1 MTVRNPFQTQVPC
14 TGWRRCGATA
24 RDKTRFADDRPT
36 RRRVAKNVTPE
47 IKWDQDAL
55 TRCSDQSPRRCASA
69 QKLNPRPRG
78 PGRRPRPA
86 RPRRAPAP
94 PAAASAAAAPTG
106 RTRGCLLRSTPE
118 TSRRLRSQI
127 RESPDSPGRF
137 RHISVGAKAT
147 LLSSHAGRS
156 FSPSAGNTA
165 QRQPQEDGRRKV
177 SQTPGDP
184 EQTTAT
190 RRLSHR
196 HTHLAAH
203 TTLTLRRK
211 GPPFVPKWGAFASAR
226 PRSKKLPR
234 IR

>member
-94 PAAASAAAAPTG
+94 PTSASPAAAPTG
-106 RTRGCLLRSTPE
+106 PGPALSSAECTSGGDANHTGAVTTTHPKPDTCPGHRTRPCGARTPDHPLAESMCGGQPCGQRLHRRTGGRQTLRNHAQRHHAHSFL
-118 TSRRLRSQI
+118 RRL
-127 RESPDSPGRF
+127 PHPSPGF
-137 RHISVGAKAT
+137 
-147 LLSSHAGRS
+147 LLY
-156 FSPSAGNTA
+156 
-165 QRQPQEDGRRKV
+165 Q
-177 SQTPGDP
+177 
-184 EQTTAT
+184 
-190 RRLSHR
+190 L
-196 HTHLAAH
+196 L
-203 TTLTLRRK
+203 
-211 GPPFVPKWGAFASAR
+211 
-226 PRSKKLPR
+226 
-234 IR
+234 

>member
-94 PAAASAAAAPTG
+94 PTSASPAAAPTG

-137 RHISVGAKAT
+137 
-147 LLSSHAGRS
+147 
-156 FSPSAGNTA
+156 NTEKFTTTA
-165 QRQPQEDGRRKV
+165 PPLTNHSQPHPRAL
-177 SQTPGDP
+177 P
-184 EQTTAT
+184 QTTRGHPSPRRPTLSGRQTGSIPDLAHDS
-190 RRLSHR
+190 RLSINR
-196 HTHLAAH
+196 
-203 TTLTLRRK
+203 
-211 GPPFVPKWGAFASAR
+211 AR
-226 PRSKKLPR
+226 
-234 IR
+234 